1 MVQTAVLFDND
12 GVLVDSEILFF
23 RASREILAEIGLDLS
38 LEIYRQITLVEG
50 GSSIELANQKG
61 LDRQAIEA
69 LRQKR
74 NRVYEHL
81 LVSEMRICDGVEETL
96 HTLHG
101 RVRMGVVSS
110 TSRSHFDLIH
120 AQTGLRRYFDFVLTR
135 ENYERLKPIGSL
147 FDGSAALWSGFRFL
161 LGGRGYRAR
170 LKSAQA
176 AGLPCLVV
184 PTDLNADPLSAAPIA
199 FCRPFVKSCQS
210 FCRRNK
216 VHTTK
221 GYPWKSGDSVDPI

>member
-38 LEIYRQITLVEG
+38 LEIYRQTTLVEG
-50 GSSIELANQKG
+50 GSSIELASQKG

-135 ENYERLKPIGSL
+135 ENYERLKPDPDPYLTAVQRYGLDSGSCWVVE
-147 FDGSAALWSGFRFL
+147 DTE
-161 LGGRGYRAR
+161 RG

-184 PTDLNADPLSAAPIA
+184 PTDLNRGSAFSGAYCVLSSIREILPIVLP
-199 FCRPFVKSCQS
+199 REQS
-210 FCRRNK
+210 SHN
-216 VHTTK
+216 
-221 GYPWKSGDSVDPI
+221 